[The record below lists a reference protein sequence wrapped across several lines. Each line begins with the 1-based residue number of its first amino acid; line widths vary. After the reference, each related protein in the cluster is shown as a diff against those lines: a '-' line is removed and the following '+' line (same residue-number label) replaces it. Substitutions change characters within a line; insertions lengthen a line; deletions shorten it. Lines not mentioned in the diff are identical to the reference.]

1 MLKRKGNDTKERK
14 GGGHDKCGLEGGGRV
29 AGKTEKKK
37 GQRRWMEGREEG
49 WEVEA

>member
-1 MLKRKGNDTKERK
+1 MIQRKGKEE
-14 GGGHDKCGLEGGGRV
+14 GMINVVLEGGGRV

-37 GQRRWMEGREEG
+37 DKERRWMEGREEG